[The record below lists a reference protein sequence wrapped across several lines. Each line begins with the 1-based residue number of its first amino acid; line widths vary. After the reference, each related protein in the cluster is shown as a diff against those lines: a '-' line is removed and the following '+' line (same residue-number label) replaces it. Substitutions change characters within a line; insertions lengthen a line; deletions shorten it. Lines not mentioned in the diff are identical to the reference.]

1 MCLEIATS
9 LRETIFVSSI
19 EQGMH
24 FEVKNLKVYQ
34 CVCMYVC
41 HFPQVTYLSYGAHKI
56 NSIYCVVYW
65 KYP

>member
-24 FEVKNLKVYQ
+24 FEVKRFQKVKEEQ
-34 CVCMYVC
+34 KK
-41 HFPQVTYLSYGAHKI
+41 PNNITGIELELL
-56 NSIYCVVYW
+56 
-65 KYP
+65 